1 MRAWLKTGTYGTMHL
16 LVAMAVA
23 YAISGSWRV
32 ALGIGIVE
40 PAVQTLFYTLHERL
54 WGRVNRRHAPARSA
68 PHADRVGP
76 TRWPPAD
83 PAGPL
88 PGLPVRPVAA
98 YPLSAGLVRC
108 HWASASR
115 AVLSASRA

>member
-68 PHADRVGP
+68 TPTESAPRGGRRPILRGP
-76 TRWPPAD
+76 CPAC
-83 PAGPL
+83 P
-88 PGLPVRPVAA
+88 
-98 YPLSAGLVRC
+98 
-108 HWASASR
+108 
-115 AVLSASRA
+115 

>member
-23 YAISGSWRV
+23 FAISGSWRV

-54 WGRVNRRHAPARSA
+54 WGRLGRRPTSQTTPSVARASTA
-68 PHADRVGP
+68 H
-76 TRWPPAD
+76 
-83 PAGPL
+83 
-88 PGLPVRPVAA
+88 
-98 YPLSAGLVRC
+98 AGLSFAPC
-108 HWASASR
+108 PTCS
-115 AVLSASRA
+115 